1 MSRRIHYI
9 QTKFLDLAFEQEGRP
24 SDPPVILLHGWP
36 DDVRTWDRIVP
47 RLTAAGFRTIAPYL
61 RGFGPTRFRADSN
74 LRSGQL
80 AALGADVIEMAQAL
94 GLERFAL
101 VGHDWGA
108 RAAYIAAAEIP
119 SRVSHVVALSV
130 GYGTN
135 HPDQVLPIHQ
145 ARNYWYHWYFCLPR
159 GAELVRQSGRELAR
173 FMWQTWS
180 PTWTFS
186 DAEYDQTAR
195 SFENPDWAGIT
206 IHSYRH
212 RWGQAEGDP
221 HYDALERR
229 LARPAKLAVPT
240 LVLHGAAD
248 GANDPVTSAGKE
260 QYFSNRY
267 KREVLPNVGHFPQR
281 EDPERVADEIVAWLK
296 A

>member
-1 MSRRIHYI
+1 MSRIDYI
-9 QTKFLDLAFEQEGRP
+9 QTKFLDVAFEQEGRP

-61 RGFGPTRFRADSN
+61 RGFGPTRFRSGST
-74 LRSGQL
+74 LRSGQI
-80 AALGADVIEMAQAL
+80 AALGADLIEMAQAL

-119 SRVSHVVALSV
+119 DRVSHVVALSV

-135 HPDQVLPIHQ
+135 HPDQALPIHQ
-145 ARNYWYHWYFCLPR
+145 VRNYWYHWYFCLPR

-186 DAEYDQTAR
+186 DAEYDETAR

-221 HYDALERR
+221 HYDALEHR

-260 QYFSNRY
+260 QYFSSRY
-267 KREVLPNVGHFPQR
+267 KREVLPNVGHFLQR
-281 EDPERVADEIVAWLK
+281 EDPERVADEIIAWLK